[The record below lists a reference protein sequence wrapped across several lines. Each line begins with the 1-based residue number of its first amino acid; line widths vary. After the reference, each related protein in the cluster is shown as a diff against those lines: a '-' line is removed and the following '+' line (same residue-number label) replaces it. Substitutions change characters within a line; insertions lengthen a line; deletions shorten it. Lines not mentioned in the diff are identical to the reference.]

1 MRKCGRCRVKNIIK
15 KGFMICNCNVDY
27 MRPIMI
33 LDGEFA
39 GIDTI
44 IMEQLSQL
52 PFHPYILLIT
62 HNEQVRKACQKEIV
76 WSTSG
81 IQWFALCGPYIKK
94 EPTHPTRRFSYSG
107 WCTAYTYFIAL
118 QRPVFLE
125 PSRTIKSFWT
135 RTLMAL
141 STVLVDMLSWSAI
154 SWRVFC
160 GAFSMGW

>member
-62 HNEQVRKACQKEIV
+62 HNEQVKKACQKEIV
-76 WSTSG
+76 WSTG
-81 IQWFALCGPYIKK
+81 RMQ
-94 EPTHPTRRFSYSG
+94 
-107 WCTAYTYFIAL
+107 
-118 QRPVFLE
+118 
-125 PSRTIKSFWT
+125 
-135 RTLMAL
+135 
-141 STVLVDMLSWSAI
+141 
-154 SWRVFC
+154 
-160 GAFSMGW
+160 